1 MQRVLRFAPL
11 SGTDTDP
18 MGAWESVCLVGAF
31 HRYMEVTKPLRSGI
45 GQLVVAFKEG
55 TQGKEASKVTI
66 AQ

>member
-18 MGAWESVCLVGAF
+18 MRAWESICLVGAF
-31 HRYMEVTKPLRSGI
+31 HRYMEVTKPHRSGI
-45 GQLVVAFKEG
+45 SQLVVTFKEG
-55 TQGKEASKVTI
+55 TRGKEASKLTI